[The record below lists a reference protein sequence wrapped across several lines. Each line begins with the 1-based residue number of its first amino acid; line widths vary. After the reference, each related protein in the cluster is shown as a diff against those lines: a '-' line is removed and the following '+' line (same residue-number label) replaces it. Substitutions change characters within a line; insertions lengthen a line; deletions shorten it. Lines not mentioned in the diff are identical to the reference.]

1 MQIIK
6 ELYVIGLTFVE
17 LRTLL
22 KQIKFGQTILI
33 AGPDK
38 SGKTMLTNAICT
50 ETGSLKIELTLKNVS
65 ENYPNV
71 QQINRLVKIIVKVKY
86 LLRYNL

>member
-6 ELYVIGLTFVE
+6 ELCVIGLTFAE
-17 LRTLL
+17 LRILL
-22 KQIKFGQTILI
+22 KQIKFNPSILI
-33 AGPDK
+33 AGPNK

-71 QQINRLVKIIVKVKY
+71 QQINRLVKMIVKVK
-86 LLRYNL
+86 